1 MPMNYAEHQRKLLA
15 MIKGTYSTSTA
26 DDPYL
31 RRVADSE
38 GLAIAREVATF
49 WRIYD
54 MERYCVL
61 TSRLLKARGVY
72 EETVDAYVRTHA
84 LSAFIN
90 EVGESF
96 LLSLAEGADSMLAEV
111 ARFELAL
118 TRVKRGDPASY
129 TLEWEHDPARVLAC
143 LVQEIPIEPV
153 DAAGRA
159 RVVVSAGIPGG
170 FRIEPLAP

>member
-1 MPMNYAEHQRKLLA
+1 MAMNYAEQQRKLLA
-15 MIKGTYSTSTA
+15 LIKGTYSPSDA

-31 RRVADSE
+31 RQVAASR

-49 WRIYD
+49 WRLYD

-72 EETVDAYVRTHA
+72 EETVADFVQTHA

-96 LLSLAEGADSMLAEV
+96 LLSLAESEDPLLSEV
-111 ARFELAL
+111 ASFELAL
-118 TRVKRGDPASY
+118 TRVKRGDSSSY
-129 TLEWEHDPARVLAC
+129 TLDWQHDPAQVLAC
-143 LVQEIPIEPV
+143 LVREILFDPDDV
-153 DAAGRA
+153 AGRA
-159 RVVVSAGIPGG
+159 RVVVSAAIPEG
-170 FRIEPLAP
+170 FRIEPLTS